1 MIGSTYVYRGCQSQC
16 AQEQIAEQHSSFL
29 RFNPYYYYYI
39 ILPIPGI
46 KHNNK
51 INTHKEEKKKE
62 EEEEESKDYG
72 V

>member
-1 MIGSTYVYRGCQSQC
+1 M
-16 AQEQIAEQHSSFL
+16 AEQHSFL
-29 RFNPYYYYYI
+29 CLIHI

-51 INTHKEEKKKE
+51 INTHKEEKNK